1 MTGIANIALLSE
13 ETGRIFGLDAQLLFD
28 ILIQGLA
35 VFLLFIFLT
44 YVLIN
49 PVRKVL
55 EDRQNKIKDDLSH
68 AATDRAE
75 AEKLRAEY
83 DEKIKNAN
91 SEAGEILSSARKRAV
106 KNEENIIAEAKEEAG
121 RIIDRANSEAELEK
135 ERVKDEVKQEIIG
148 VATAMAGK
156 FVASSLDESTQA
168 SLYIHHCMERE
179 ISQPEEFCVNLALR
193 MYMLFQSRNCQMA
206 IFQL

>member
-121 RIIDRANSEAELEK
+121 RIIDRANSEK

-168 SLYIHHCMERE
+168 SLIDETLKEMGDDTWRDK
-179 ISQPEEFCVNLALR
+179 
-193 MYMLFQSRNCQMA
+193 
-206 IFQL
+206 

>member
-68 AATDRAE
+68 AATDREE
-75 AEKLRAEY
+75 AEKLLHKLRSALAYRHRAE
-83 DEKIKNAN
+83 
-91 SEAGEILSSARKRAV
+91 SAVSRVAV
-106 KNEENIIAEAKEEAG
+106 GA
-121 RIIDRANSEAELEK
+121 
-135 ERVKDEVKQEIIG
+135 
-148 VATAMAGK
+148 
-156 FVASSLDESTQA
+156 
-168 SLYIHHCMERE
+168 
-179 ISQPEEFCVNLALR
+179 
-193 MYMLFQSRNCQMA
+193 
-206 IFQL
+206 

>member
-106 KNEENIIAEAKEEAG
+106 KNEETGVWYAPAGMLESSIWRWNEIAEYP
-121 RIIDRANSEAELEK
+121 
-135 ERVKDEVKQEIIG
+135 
-148 VATAMAGK
+148 TAALW
-156 FVASSLDESTQA
+156 F
-168 SLYIHHCMERE
+168 RE
-179 ISQPEEFCVNLALR
+179 PEPE
-193 MYMLFQSRNCQMA
+193 
-206 IFQL
+206 